1 MGSLKLRTL
10 VLSLAWL
17 CWPGGP
23 VSCQEVGDGKG
34 NPATLTLEASP
45 PPAAGREF
53 RIAAGEEFEFE
64 LTAQL
69 ETRFEGRWGVQGFA
83 VSVAHDCD
91 VLEITGA
98 TQDGTD
104 TAEAFPLAFERTET
118 VENETGCG
126 FVCSVVLSLTQPVTL
141 PPEGVFSLARA
152 GYRVRPVFGDA
163 GAVST
168 TIEYRDGLRGSA
180 QPVNNIITWRGR
192 TMIPCALPF
201 SINLVPEPVEVFL
214 RGDFDG
220 GGVLD
225 ISDAV
230 ASIGYL
236 FLGLRAPGCLDAT
249 DTNDDGRLDLADP
262 IFCLDFLFR
271 GGASPPEPFPLRGP
285 DPTEDELP
293 CSLPE
298 A

>member
-10 VLSLAWL
+10 VLGLAWL

-23 VSCQEVGDGKG
+23 VSCQEVDDGDA
-34 NPATLTLEASP
+34 NPAILSLAASP
-45 PPAAGREF
+45 PPAAGQEF

-64 LTAQL
+64 LTARL
-69 ETRFEGRWGVQGFA
+69 ETHFEGSWGVQGFA
-83 VSVAHDCD
+83 LSVAHDCD

-104 TAEAFPLAFERTET
+104 TAEVFPLAFERTET

-126 FVCSVVLSLTQPVTL
+126 FVCSVILSLVQPVTL

-152 GYRVRPVFGDA
+152 GYRVRPVLAAA
-163 GAVST
+163 GEVST

-192 TMIPCALPF
+192 TIVPCASSF
-201 SINLVPEPVEVFL
+201 SIKLVPAEVFL

-236 FLGLRAPGCLDAT
+236 FLGSRAPGCLDAA

-271 GGASPPEPFPLRGP
+271 GGALPPEPFPLRGP